1 MIDLTGKTLANRYDL
16 LALIGTG
23 GMGSVYR
30 ARDRELD
37 ELVALKVIRA
47 ELAALPAMA
56 ERFRHEVKLARRVTH
71 TNVARTFELGSADGV
86 MFCTMELIEG
96 ESLTTRLAQRK
107 RLPITEAVAIASAMC
122 DALEAAHVAGVIHR
136 DIKPDNVLIAQDGRV
151 VLADFGVAAVSAA
164 EGELS
169 GTPAY
174 MAPEQAR
181 GEAPT
186 PAADVYAV
194 GAVLYEMLTGQRAFP
209 GDIMTILEAKQT
221 LDRVAIGPSDAPPE
235 LGTVIAK
242 TTERDVGARFATA
255 AALRQALGPWGR
267 PAAAASEPARHV
279 HDAADVRTVYV
290 VGVRGS
296 AHPQTYLANALHE
309 QVLGRLRRV
318 PLIRVVARFGEV
330 GETLDPDDVVVRVGV
345 DDMLTIAIERH
356 GEPALGLRVPAH
368 VEQLGAGAELALRAL
383 ESTLGAHDVGAT
395 NAGMVE
401 DLLLRARH
409 LILENVRDTPKALAM
424 LEEALALTPDEPR
437 LIANLAI
444 AHVRLAFFMGEG
456 NQKSLQR
463 AIELASRAIVEAPH
477 LADSHIAMGH
487 VELNRGNAPR
497 AAVQFRQAIACAPH
511 LSEPHEQLGR
521 LLLEAG
527 YLDVAMARLDETLR
541 MAGGP
546 RLVRWDIARAHALEG
561 NWGVAERIANEMQ
574 AEGRDRGIARVRY
587 RWWQRD
593 MTALADFR
601 RAFDATATR
610 ALVPDLI
617 ISMLGVFLD
626 GTYAEVMPKLRA
638 AFDGETA
645 NPRRRAFAGQLIVE
659 GAAFA
664 HDLDTAFE
672 VLDATYDAGLFD
684 FHWLDKCQLLA
695 ELRTDPR
702 YLSIHA
708 RVKARAEA
716 ILDALYGD
724 QAGVATQ
731 DTIAFTL

>member
-47 ELAALPAMA
+47 DLAALPAMA

-71 TNVARTFELGSADGV
+71 TSVARTFELGSADGV

-96 ESLTTRLAQRK
+96 ESLTSRLAQRK
-107 RLPITEAVAIASAMC
+107 RLPVNEAVAIASSMC
-122 DALEAAHVAGVIHR
+122 DALEAAHAAGVIHR
-136 DIKPDNVLIAQDGRV
+136 DIKPDNVLLAQDGRA
-151 VLADFGVAAVSAA
+151 VLADFGVAAVAAA

-194 GAVLYEMLTGQRAFP
+194 GVVLFEMLSGRRAFT
-209 GDIMTILEAKQT
+209 GDVMTILDAKQALERVT
-221 LDRVAIGPSDAPPE
+221 LPPGDGPPE
-235 LGTVIAK
+235 LAAVLAQATA
-242 TTERDVGARFATA
+242 RDVAARYPTATA
-255 AALRQALGPWGR
+255 LRRALAPWAR
-267 PAAAASEPARHV
+267 PARAPTHPQKHAPDASE
-279 HDAADVRTVYV
+279 VRTVYV
-290 VGVRGS
+290 VGLRGS
-296 AHPQTYLANALHE
+296 EHPRTYLANALHE
-309 QVLGRLRRV
+309 QLLARLRRV

-330 GETLDPDDVVVRVGV
+330 NDVLEPDDVVVRLGV
-345 DDMLTIAIERH
+345 DDMLTIAIERR
-356 GEPALGLRVPAH
+356 GQAAATLRVPAH

-383 ESTLGAHDVGAT
+383 EAALGGHDAAT
-395 NAGMVE
+395 SSASAVE

-409 LILENVRDTPKALAM
+409 LILENIRDTPKALAM
-424 LEEALALTPDEPR
+424 LEQALALTPDEPR
-437 LIANLAI
+437 LIANIAI

-456 NQKSLQR
+456 NEQSLKRATELAGR
-463 AIELASRAIVEAPH
+463 AIIEAPH

-487 VELNRGNAPR
+487 VELNSGNAAR

-527 YLDVAMARLDETLR
+527 YLDVALARLDETLR

-546 RLVRWDIARAHALEG
+546 RMVRWDIARAYALEN
-561 NWGVAERIANEMQ
+561 NWDEVDRIIGELQ

-593 MTALADFR
+593 LNALEDFR
-601 RAFDATATR
+601 RVFDSSQTR
-610 ALVPDLI
+610 SLVPDLI
-617 ISMLGVFLD
+617 IGMLGVFLD
-626 GTYAEVMPKLRA
+626 GTYAEVMPRIRR
-638 AFDGETA
+638 AFDAETA

-659 GAAFA
+659 AAAFVG
-664 HDLDTAFE
+664 DRDTAFE
-672 VLDATYDAGLFD
+672 LLEATYEAGLFD
-684 FHWLDKCQLLA
+684 LHWLDKCPLLD

-702 YLSIHA
+702 YPSIQV

-724 QAGVATQ
+724 QGSVATQ
-731 DTIAFTL
+731 DTMAATS

>member
-47 ELAALPAMA
+47 DLAALPAMA

-96 ESLTTRLAQRK
+96 ESLTARLAQRK
-107 RLPITEAVAIASAMC
+107 RLPVAEAVAIASAMC
-122 DALEAAHVAGVIHR
+122 DALEAAHAAGVIHR
-136 DIKPDNVLIAQDGRV
+136 DIKPDNVLLAGDGRV
-151 VLADFGVAAVSAA
+151 VLADFGVAAVAAA

-194 GAVLYEMLTGQRAFP
+194 GAVLFEMLAGRRAFDGALTTILDAKQALERVTLAP
-209 GDIMTILEAKQT
+209 GD
-221 LDRVAIGPSDAPPE
+221 GPPE
-235 LGTVIAK
+235 LAAVIAQ
-242 TTERDVGARFATA
+242 ATA
-255 AALRQALGPWGR
+255 RDLAARYSTASALRRALAPWAR
-267 PAAAASEPARHV
+267 PTRAATQPQRHA

-290 VGVRGS
+290 LGLRGS

-309 QVLGRLRRV
+309 QLLARLRRV
-318 PLIRVVARFGEV
+318 PLIRVVARFGELADV
-330 GETLDPDDVVVRVGV
+330 LEPDDVLVRLGV

-356 GEPALGLRVPAH
+356 GAAVAALRVPAH
-368 VEQLGAGAELALRAL
+368 VDQLAAGAELALRAL
-383 ESTLGAHDVGAT
+383 ESTLGAHDRGDAK
-395 NAGMVE
+395 ASSVE
-401 DLLLRARH
+401 DLLLRARYT
-409 LILENVRDTPKALAM
+409 ILENIRDTPKALAM
-424 LEEALALTPDEPR
+424 LEQAHALSPDEPR
-437 LIANLAI
+437 LTANLAI
-444 AHVRLAFFMGEG
+444 AHVRLAFFMGEE
-456 NQKSLQR
+456 NQRSLQR
-463 AIELASRAIVEAPH
+463 AIELARRAIVEAPH

-487 VELNRGNAPR
+487 VELNTGNAAR

-527 YLDVAMARLDETLR
+527 YLDVALARLDETLR

-546 RLVRWDIARAHALEG
+546 RMVRWDIARAYALEG
-561 NWGVAERIANEMQ
+561 NWAEVDRIIGELK
-574 AEGRDRGIARVRY
+574 AEGRDRGVARVRY

-593 MTALADFR
+593 LGALEEFRRTFDPVVARTLVPELIIGMLSIFLDGSYDEVLPRIR
-601 RAFDATATR
+601 RAFE
-610 ALVPDLI
+610 
-617 ISMLGVFLD
+617 
-626 GTYAEVMPKLRA
+626 AETV
-638 AFDGETA
+638 

-659 GAAFA
+659 GAAYA
-664 HDLDTAFE
+664 RDLDTAFE
-672 VLDATYDAGLFD
+672 FLDATYDAGLFD
-684 FHWLDKCQLLA
+684 FHWLDKCPLLSV
-695 ELRTDPR
+695 LRDDPR
-702 YLSIHA
+702 YPSIHA

-724 QAGVATQ
+724 QGGVATQ
-731 DTIAFTL
+731 DTLAATS

>member
-1 MIDLTGKTLANRYDL
+1 MIDLTGRTLASRYDL

-47 ELAALPAMA
+47 DLAALPAMA

-71 TNVARTFELGSADGV
+71 TNVARTFELGSAEGV

-96 ESLTTRLAQRK
+96 ESLTNRLEQRK
-107 RLPITEAVAIASAMC
+107 RLPVAEAVAIASAMC
-122 DALEAAHVAGVIHR
+122 DALEAAHAAGVIHR
-136 DIKPDNVLIAQDGRV
+136 DIKPDNVLLAHDGRV
-151 VLADFGVAAVSAA
+151 VLADFGVAAVAAA

-194 GAVLYEMLTGQRAFP
+194 GTVLFEMLAGRRAFA
-209 GDIMTILEAKQT
+209 GEIGTVLEAKQT
-221 LDRVAIGPSDAPPE
+221 FDRVTLAPSDGPPE
-235 LGTVIAK
+235 LATIVAQA
-242 TTERDVGARFATA
+242 TAREVSARYATA
-255 AALRQALGPWGR
+255 AALRHALAPWVR
-267 PAAAASEPARHV
+267 PARAPTAPQRHV
-279 HDAADVRTVYV
+279 PDAADVRTVYV
-290 VGVRGS
+290 VGLRGS
-296 AHPQTYLANALHE
+296 AHPHTYLANALHD
-309 QVLGRLRRV
+309 QLLARLRRV

-330 GETLDPDDVVVRVGV
+330 GQALEPEDVVVRVGV
-345 DDMLTIAIERH
+345 EDMLSIAIERY
-356 GEPALGLRVPAH
+356 GDPAVTLRVPTH
-368 VEQLGAGAELALRAL
+368 VDQLGAGAELALRAL
-383 ESTLGAHDVGAT
+383 EATLGGQPAGAT
-395 NAGMVE
+395 TAGEVE

-409 LILENVRDTPKALAM
+409 LILENVRDTPKALAL
-424 LEEALALTPDEPR
+424 LEQALALMPDDPR

-444 AHVRLAFFMGEG
+444 AHVRLAFFMGES
-456 NQKSLQR
+456 NQQSLQH
-463 AIELASRAIVEAPH
+463 ASDLAHRAIVEAPH

-487 VELNRGNAPR
+487 VELNRGNAAA

-511 LSEPHEQLGR
+511 LAEPHEQLGR

-527 YLDVAMARLDETLR
+527 YLDVAMARLEETLR

-546 RLVRWDIARAHALEG
+546 RMVRWDIARAHALEG
-561 NWGVAERIANEMQ
+561 NWSEVDRIVGELQ

-593 MTALADFR
+593 IGALADFR
-601 RAFDATATR
+601 RLFDAPASR

-617 ISMLGVFLD
+617 LGMIGVFVD
-626 GTYAEVMPKLRA
+626 GSYTDVLPRIRA
-638 AFDGETA
+638 AFYGETA
-645 NPRRRAFAGQLIVE
+645 NPRRRSFAGQLVVE
-659 GAAFA
+659 AATYA
-664 HDLDTAFE
+664 RDLDTAFD
-672 VLDATYDAGLFD
+672 VLADTVDAGLFD
-684 FHWLDKCQLLA
+684 LHWLDKCPLLA
-695 ELRTDPR
+695 DLRVDPR
-702 YLSIHA
+702 YAPIHQ
-708 RVKARAEA
+708 RVKVRAEA

-731 DTIAFTL
+731 DTLAVTV